1 MLFVPSKKR
10 SPVLR
15 LVSGQNTVTP
25 AIFSEGQ
32 DRALKT
38 DASSELISVLNT

>member
-10 SPVLR
+10 SPVQR

-38 DASSELISVLNT
+38 DQVQSLFLH